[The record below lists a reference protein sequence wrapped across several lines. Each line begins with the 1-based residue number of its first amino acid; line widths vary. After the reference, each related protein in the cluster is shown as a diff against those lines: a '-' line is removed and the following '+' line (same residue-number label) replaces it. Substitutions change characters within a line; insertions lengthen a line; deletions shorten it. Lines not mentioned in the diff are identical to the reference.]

1 MSEAPSFPAVA
12 PCPCCGA
19 YSLHPTTQSST
30 LLAVCDVLVVHALEK
45 VGKWIVRIDRSRYAK
60 MDGRP
65 WHAAHA
71 MWRPDEAM
79 IDKALVGAWDVVPA
93 MLDEHG
99 CCNVTAVNV
108 TRTLDKYVRDLLITG
123 TVHQL
128 PELRY
133 RFEAHLGITTG
144 QPHTHDQEPVRV
156 AAT

>member
-1 MSEAPSFPAVA
+1 M
-12 PCPCCGA
+12 CGA
-19 YSLHPTTQSST
+19 YSINPAAQSSA

-45 VGKWIVRIDRSRYAK
+45 VGKWIVRNDRARYK
-60 MDGRP
+60 LLNNRP
-65 WHAAHA
+65 WHVVHS

-108 TRTLDKYVRDLLITG
+108 TRTLDAYVRDLLITG
-123 TVHQL
+123 TLHQL
-128 PELRY
+128 TELRY
-133 RFEAHLGITTG
+133 RFEAHLGISISPPG
-144 QPHTHDQEPVRV
+144 GHGHV

>member
-1 MSEAPSFPAVA
+1 MPESFPEVA

-19 YSLHPTTQSST
+19 YSLTPATQSST
-30 LLAVCDVLVVHALEK
+30 LLAVCDVLVIHALEK
-45 VGKWIVRIDRSRYAK
+45 VGKWIVRMDRSRRGQ

-65 WHAAHA
+65 WYTAHT

-79 IDKALVGAWDVVPA
+79 IDKALIGAWDVVPA
-93 MLDEHG
+93 MMDEHG

-108 TRTLDKYVRDLLITG
+108 TRTLDRYVRDLLITG

-133 RFEAHLGITTG
+133 RFDAHLGITTG
-144 QPHTHDQEPVRV
+144 TREVDRV
-156 AAT
+156 AAP